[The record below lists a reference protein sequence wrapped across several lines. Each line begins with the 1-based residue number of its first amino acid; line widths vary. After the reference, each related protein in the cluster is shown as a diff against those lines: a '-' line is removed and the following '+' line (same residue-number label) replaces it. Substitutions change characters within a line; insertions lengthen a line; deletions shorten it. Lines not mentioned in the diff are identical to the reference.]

1 MWHTGL
7 SSRVVNET
15 KKKTRHEHIGT
26 QKRAAQFNRQ
36 RRGQRQRWVCQ
47 GQKTATIQE
56 KKGMR
61 EGMDP
66 IPVNQKSVRDKLVNS
81 VVQLRLNR
89 VLRQILFNGR
99 CQSAFH
105 RSKRTTRGT
114 VVKTSFSNVCTMVA
128 EQLGWAV
135 RNE

>member
-1 MWHTGL
+1 
-7 SSRVVNET
+7 
-15 KKKTRHEHIGT
+15 
-26 QKRAAQFNRQ
+26 
-36 RRGQRQRWVCQ
+36 
-47 GQKTATIQE
+47 
-56 KKGMR
+56 MR

-66 IPVNQKSVRDKLVNS
+66 ISVNQKSVRDKLVNS

-99 CQSAFH
+99 CQTAFH